1 MKKFLFIIVLL
12 AIVGGGYY
20 WYTHRSVKQEV
31 IHFRSQEIVRGNVT
45 QEVTATGTVNPIKSV
60 EVATQVTGKV
70 ISLTAD
76 YNTRVKEGD
85 VIALIDPET
94 YKSALESAEATLA
107 SNKASLERT
116 RAQLVYAKKE
126 LDRTK
131 KLFDR
136 GMANESELDSC
147 QANYDELVATEKSN
161 LASIRQSEASVKTA
175 QTNLSYCTI
184 TSPVTG
190 IVIERSVDEGQTVV
204 SSMSASALFKIATDM
219 SRIQVEAA
227 VPEADVGGIRV
238 GQTVNFTV
246 DAYRRQFTGK
256 VTQIRLAST
265 TTSNV
270 VTYPV
275 IVEADNPN
283 EMLFPGMTANLSVII
298 DEAAN
303 TVVIPAAALRFEP
316 PFPAPPE
323 ASEKKSEKKNTHTIW
338 IADSSTEI
346 HPADVE
352 LGISDGVNQSLNNAD
367 DLVGKKV
374 VVGKQSAAAALAA
387 EKSDTPS
394 NPFMPKPPS
403 RNGKNGKNGKGG
415 AGGPPPPGP

>member
-1 MKKFLFIIVLL
+1 MKKIIIML
-12 AIVGGGYY
+12 IVIALGGGAYY
-20 WYTHRSVKQEV
+20 WHARQSEKDEI
-31 IHFRSQEIVRGNVT
+31 IHYRSQAIGRGTVT

-70 ISLTAD
+70 ISLSAD
-76 YNTRVKEGD
+76 YNSRVKEGQ

-107 SNKASLERT
+107 SNRASLERT
-116 RAQLVYAKKE
+116 RAQLRYAQKE
-126 LDRTK
+126 LERQK
-131 KLFDR
+131 KLYDR
-136 GMANESELDSC
+136 GMATESEVDSC
-147 QANYDELVATEKSN
+147 QSSYDELVATEKSN
-161 LASIRQSEASVKTA
+161 QASIRQSEASVKTA

-227 VPEADVGGIRV
+227 VPEADVGGIRI
-238 GQTVNFTV
+238 GQAVNFTV

-275 IVEADNPN
+275 IVEADNPG
-283 EMLFPGMTANLSVII
+283 EMLFPGMTANLSII
-298 DEAAN
+298 IEEAADA
-303 TVVIPAAALRFEP
+303 VVIPAAALRFEP
-316 PFPAPPE
+316 PFPVPADDAAAE
-323 ASEKKSEKKNTHTIW
+323 HANARVIW

-346 HPADVE
+346 HPGTVE
-352 LGISDGVNQSLNNAD
+352 LGITDGITQALNNAEH
-367 DLVGKKV
+367 LLGKEV
-374 VVGKQSAAAALAA
+374 VTGKQRAAVAAPNG
-387 EKSDTPS
+387 SSPS
-394 NPFMPKPPS
+394 NPFMPKRPQ
-403 RNGKNGKNGKGG
+403 RNQKNGRGG
-415 AGGPPPPGP
+415 NAGGPPPPGP

>member
-1 MKKFLFIIVLL
+1 MKKIIIML
-12 AIVGGGYY
+12 IVIALGGGAYY
-20 WYTHRSVKQEV
+20 WHARQSEKDEI
-31 IHFRSQEIVRGNVT
+31 IHYRSQAIGRGTVT

-70 ISLTAD
+70 ISLSAD
-76 YNTRVKEGD
+76 YNSRVKEGQ

-107 SNKASLERT
+107 SNRASLERT
-116 RAQLVYAKKE
+116 RAQLRYAQKE
-126 LDRTK
+126 LERQK
-131 KLFDR
+131 KLHDR
-136 GMANESELDSC
+136 GMATESEVDSC
-147 QANYDELVATEKSN
+147 QATYDELVATEKSN
-161 LASIRQSEASVKTA
+161 QASIRQSEASVKTA

-227 VPEADVGGIRV
+227 VPEADVGGIRI
-238 GQTVNFTV
+238 GQAVNFTV

-275 IVEADNPN
+275 IVEADNPG
-283 EMLFPGMTANLSVII
+283 EMLFPGMTANLSII
-298 DEAAN
+298 IEEAADA
-303 TVVIPAAALRFEP
+303 VVIPAAALRFEP
-316 PFPAPPE
+316 PFPVPADDAAAE
-323 ASEKKSEKKNTHTIW
+323 LANARVIW

-346 HPADVE
+346 HPETVE
-352 LGISDGVNQSLNNAD
+352 LGITDGITQALNNAEH
-367 DLVGKKV
+367 LLGKEV
-374 VVGKQSAAAALAA
+374 VTGKQRAAVAAPNG
-387 EKSDTPS
+387 SSPS
-394 NPFMPKPPS
+394 NPFMPKRPQ
-403 RNGKNGKNGKGG
+403 RNQKNGRGG
-415 AGGPPPPGP
+415 NAGGPPPPPRP

>member
-1 MKKFLFIIVLL
+1 MKKIIIML
-12 AIVGGGYY
+12 IVIALGGGAYY
-20 WYTHRSVKQEV
+20 WHARQSVKDEI
-31 IHFRSQEIVRGNVT
+31 IHYRSQAIGRGTVT

-70 ISLTAD
+70 ISLSAD
-76 YNTRVKEGD
+76 YNSRVKEGQ

-107 SNKASLERT
+107 SNRASLERT
-116 RAQLVYAKKE
+116 RAQLRYAQKE
-126 LDRTK
+126 LERQK
-131 KLFDR
+131 KLHDR
-136 GMANESELDSC
+136 GMATESEVDSC
-147 QANYDELVATEKSN
+147 QATYDELVATEKSN
-161 LASIRQSEASVKTA
+161 QASIRQSEASVKTA

-227 VPEADVGGIRV
+227 VPEADVGGIRI
-238 GQTVNFTV
+238 GQAVNFTV

-275 IVEADNPN
+275 IVEADNPG
-283 EMLFPGMTANLSVII
+283 EMLFPGMTANLSII
-298 DEAAN
+298 IEEAADA
-303 TVVIPAAALRFEP
+303 VVIPAAALRFEP
-316 PFPAPPE
+316 PFPVPADDAAAE
-323 ASEKKSEKKNTHTIW
+323 LANARVIW

-346 HPADVE
+346 HPETVE
-352 LGISDGVNQSLNNAD
+352 LGITDGITQALNNAEH
-367 DLVGKKV
+367 LLGKEV
-374 VVGKQSAAAALAA
+374 VTGKQRAAVAAPNG
-387 EKSDTPS
+387 SSPS
-394 NPFMPKPPS
+394 NPFMPKRPQ
-403 RNGKNGKNGKGG
+403 RNQKNGRGG
-415 AGGPPPPGP
+415 NAGGPPPPPRP